1 LLPVLPKKFLQ
12 GEFQMHIVKGYPD
25 GVFSWVDLST
35 TDTERAKAFY
45 TGLFG
50 WEYEDMPLGDFG
62 FYTMYQI
69 DGYNVAGMGPMS
81 PDMQEQGIP
90 PFWSSYVN
98 HRDVDSIAAKTAE
111 AGGTVIAPPM
121 DIFESGR
128 MAMFQDPTGAMFGVW
143 QPNNHT
149 GAQVVNHP
157 NALVWNE
164 LQTRDGAAAQ
174 TFYGKVLGWEGQL
187 NDDYVSFAVDGR
199 VQAGMIQMD
208 ENFPE
213 NVPSNWQPYFMVEDV
228 EAYAAKAQE
237 LGGTLLMP
245 PMDAGDIGTFAVV
258 QDPQGAVFS
267 IIKFKGQVD
276 TPPG

>member
-1 LLPVLPKKFLQ
+1 
-12 GEFQMHIVKGYPD
+12 MHIVKGYPD

-81 PDMQEQGIP
+81 PDMQEQGVP

-237 LGGTLLMP
+237 LGGTLLMA